1 MPVRKAFSHVT
12 ACGSLSPRQVTQK
25 TGGNTQ
31 PRARR
36 QKVSGWAHVAWRS
49 ECGFSRSASTGYS
62 GPRPIDGEITLVSLR
77 PHTWFLAPS

>member
-1 MPVRKAFSHVT
+1 MADREVCPEAWDMPVRKAFSHIA
-12 ACGSLSPRQVTQK
+12 ACGSLSPQRVTQK

-49 ECGFSRSASTGYS
+49 SAGVLSVGVA
-62 GPRPIDGEITLVSLR
+62 EVSPQGTEALGQ
-77 PHTWFLAPS
+77 